1 MKSKLQHKQNFQ
13 LFSLVSLFKRNW
25 KAQKFECGAL
35 YTQGHTSAMDDFL
48 SLLLFIWLF
57 NYIISLSTPLSQSPL
72 LFPTIGSFSRG
83 VCVSGGWQRL
93 NWASYHD
100 KSLVNEESIVSPH
113 IVSPYS
119 SSSTTSSSS
128 LCPLDRYLWVVKL
141 TQIMNWPLWTV
152 LTILTGCTQQ
162 MSRWQ
167 KATGKST
174 LG

>member
-1 MKSKLQHKQNFQ
+1 MKSTEVC
-13 LFSLVSLFKRNW
+13 LV
-25 KAQKFECGAL
+25 GL
-35 YTQGHTSAMDDFL
+35 YTLKGHTSAMDDFL

-57 NYIISLSTPLSQSPL
+57 NYIISLSSQLSQSSL
-72 LFPTIGSFSRG
+72 LSPTIGSFSRG
-83 VCVSGGWQRL
+83 VCVSEGGQRL

-113 IVSPYS
+113 IVSSPPHS
-119 SSSTTSSSS
+119 PSSTTSSSSS